1 MFEVIMVIEE
11 SIDDGL
17 KIRNRL
23 WRPLSLVYIT
33 DQIWGAHQINQTY
46 NLLPKLEHIKEI
58 ILKARD

>member
-33 DQIWGAHQINQTY
+33 DQI
-46 NLLPKLEHIKEI
+46 
-58 ILKARD
+58 